1 MGKTIMYERIYG
13 DLLAKIQSG
22 DYQPGDRLPSEKE
35 LAELYGV
42 SRITAKKAMD
52 MLAKEN
58 QINREPGRGSFVCR
72 PAAVVEIKKES
83 QEAANQRIGVIF
95 DGFGSDFGTRLLQG
109 IESECDRRQ
118 LDLLFKCTYG
128 SIEKEKQAID
138 AAIRAGV
145 KGILLLCAQGDNYNS
160 KVLELALAGYPLVL
174 VDRRM
179 QGISIPCVRT
189 DNYEAAKE
197 VTKKLIAMG
206 HEKICFLTHASV
218 TTTTIHERYEGFVHC
233 MLKYEDAN
241 GALAKLE
248 KYNHTPFGHAGEY
261 ILNEICEDGFAHYKQ
276 SVRVVE
282 ILEKKGQGLNLTKEV
297 RDGML
302 NHRTSGNPATM
313 EGKIVR
319 FSDKIA
325 YINHDIDDAIRGK
338 IITERDIPREYADV
352 LGDTVKDR
360 LNNMIHDIINNSMD
374 KPSIFMS
381 PDVERAMRGLREWMF
396 EHVYRNPAAKG
407 EEGRAQ
413 QLIVTLYE
421 YYLKH
426 VDELPE
432 EYLAMME
439 LRGEKRERVVCD
451 YIAGMSDG
459 YAIDRFEELFVPKG
473 WNV

>member
-1 MGKTIMYERIYG
+1 MQARCCCG
-13 DLLAKIQSG
+13 
-22 DYQPGDRLPSEKE
+22 
-35 LAELYGV
+35 
-42 SRITAKKAMD
+42 
-52 MLAKEN
+52 
-58 QINREPGRGSFVCR
+58 
-72 PAAVVEIKKES
+72 IKKES

-248 KYNHTPFGHAGEY
+248 KYNHIPEDIEKEY
-261 ILNEICEDGFAHYKQ
+261 REFDYAQIA
-276 SVRVVE
+276 E
-282 ILEKKGQGLNLTKEV
+282 ILEKTGTVRHILPLNT
-297 RDGML
+297 G
-302 NHRTSGNPATM
+302 SGYSFQN
-313 EGKIVR
+313 I
-319 FSDKIA
+319 
-325 YINHDIDDAIRGK
+325 
-338 IITERDIPREYADV
+338 
-352 LGDTVKDR
+352 
-360 LNNMIHDIINNSMD
+360 
-374 KPSIFMS
+374 
-381 PDVERAMRGLREWMF
+381 
-396 EHVYRNPAAKG
+396 
-407 EEGRAQ
+407 
-413 QLIVTLYE
+413 
-421 YYLKH
+421 
-426 VDELPE
+426 
-432 EYLAMME
+432 
-439 LRGEKRERVVCD
+439 
-451 YIAGMSDG
+451 
-459 YAIDRFEELFVPKG
+459 
-473 WNV
+473 

>member
-248 KYNHTPFGHAGEY
+248 KYNHIPEDIEKEY
-261 ILNEICEDGFAHYKQ
+261 REFDYAQIA
-276 SVRVVE
+276 E
-282 ILEKKGQGLNLTKEV
+282 ILEKN
-297 RDGML
+297 RDC
-302 NHRTSGNPATM
+302 T
-313 EGKIVR
+313 
-319 FSDKIA
+319 A
-325 YINHDIDDAIRGK
+325 YIAAEYRIGVLLSKYLKQRGISKTIAVFDGIEEVYEQDD
-338 IITERDIPREYADV
+338 Y
-352 LGDTVKDR
+352 
-360 LNNMIHDIINNSMD
+360 IHVRQNE
-374 KPSIFMS
+374 F
-381 PDVERAMRGLREWMF
+381 AMG
-396 EHVYRNPAAKG
+396 
-407 EEGRAQ
+407 Q
-413 QLIVTLYE
+413 QAVTL
-421 YYLKH
+421 L
-426 VDELPE
+426 E
-432 EYLAMME
+432 E
-439 LRGEKRERVVCD
+439 
-451 YIAGMSDG
+451 ITAGKKQTEDILIPYQISG
-459 YAIDRFEELFVPKG
+459 IV
-473 WNV
+473 